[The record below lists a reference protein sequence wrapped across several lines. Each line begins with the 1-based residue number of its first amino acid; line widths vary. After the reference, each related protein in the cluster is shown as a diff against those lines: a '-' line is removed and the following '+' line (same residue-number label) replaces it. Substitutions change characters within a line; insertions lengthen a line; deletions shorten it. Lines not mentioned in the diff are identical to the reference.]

1 MYTCFNIQEVFFLF
15 FSHVYLLV
23 DSSTEAIQYAIHSQ
37 VSRRNLTDSEIIKA
51 REALKRCVAHVKSD
65 AQHYASSKKDE
76 MELFNKSKGTIE
88 KQRFVDDNA
97 TEEQK
102 EEIKSGEKSYNAIYN
117 NIKGTPVNPDKE
129 LAMSSRQI
137 SDETGKLHKNVLADC
152 RNMFEALEKHN
163 PNKLIINNLH
173 THGTI

>member
-1 MYTCFNIQEVFFLF
+1 MQEVFFLF

-129 LAMSSRQI
+129 LKQQLYIPQI
-137 SDETGKLHKNVLADC
+137 SNSTPQSLTDLLC
-152 RNMFEALEKHN
+152 RTKPYILPVNDFMQ
-163 PNKLIINNLH
+163 
-173 THGTI
+173 

>member
-1 MYTCFNIQEVFFLF
+1 MT
-15 FSHVYLLV
+15 
-23 DSSTEAIQYAIHSQ
+23 
-37 VSRRNLTDSEIIKA
+37 A
-51 REALKRCVAHVKSD
+51 REVLKRCTQKD
-65 AQHYASSKKDE
+65 NQHSPCGLSSKAKE
-76 MELFNKSKGTIE
+76 AELFNKGIGTINR
-88 KQRFVDDNA
+88 QRFVDDNA

-163 PNKLIINNLH
+163 QNKLIINSLH
-173 THGTI
+173 AHGTI